1 MNAAY
6 DTILGLM
13 IAMGGWACSAQVA
26 TIPSGQIERDG
37 QLSARLTAPVNQP
50 AGRLFSSSLP
60 SGIVPVEHLSA
71 SAAGFV
77 RVPPVTVSRTLD
89 SRYFLLNGLHLTMA
103 MLDVAVT
110 QRLIATQRYGEGN
123 PLMPS
128 SCGAQLGV
136 DFALVGYGSFVSY
149 KLKKQRSGEW
159 WITPMIGVA
168 THSVGVS
175 IGFNDLAHR

>member
-1 MNAAY
+1 MNTAHG
-6 DTILGLM
+6 TILGLV

-26 TIPSGQIERDG
+26 AIPSGQTG
-37 QLSARLTAPVNQP
+37 LSGRLSTELTAPVNQP
-50 AGRLFSSSLP
+50 AGSLFSSGLP
-60 SGIVPVEHLSA
+60 SGVVPVEHLST

-77 RVPPVTVSRTLD
+77 RVPRVTVSRTLD

-103 MLDVAVT
+103 LLDVVVT
-110 QRLIATQRYGEGN
+110 QRCIATGQYREGN

-128 SCGAQLGV
+128 SLGAQLGV

-149 KLKKQRSGEW
+149 KMKKEGFGEW

>member
-1 MNAAY
+1 MNTAHGM
-6 DTILGLM
+6 ILGLA

-37 QLSARLTAPVNQP
+37 QLSAKLTAPVNQP
-50 AGRLFSSSLP
+50 TGSLFSSSLP
-60 SGIVPVEHLSA
+60 SGIVPAEHLTA

-77 RVPPVTVSRTLD
+77 RVPRVTVSRTLD

-110 QRLIATQRYGEGN
+110 QRLIATGQYREGN

-128 SCGAQLGV
+128 SLGAQLGV

-149 KLKKQRSGEW
+149 KLKKRGSNLW
-159 WITPMIGVA
+159 WISPAIGAAAHGVGAA
-168 THSVGVS
+168 TG
-175 IGFNDLAHR
+175 LANQ

>member
-1 MNAAY
+1 MNAAHG
-6 DTILGLM
+6 TILGLA

-26 TIPSGQIERDG
+26 TIPSGQIEGGG
-37 QLSARLTAPVNQP
+37 QLSSKLTVPINQP
-50 AGRLFSSSLP
+50 TGSLFSSSLP
-60 SGIVPVEHLSA
+60 SGVVPAEHLSA

-77 RVPPVTVSRTLD
+77 RVPRVTVSRTLD

-103 MLDVAVT
+103 MIDVAVT
-110 QRLIATQRYGEGN
+110 QRLIATGQYREGN

-128 SCGAQLGV
+128 SLGAQLVV

-149 KLKKQRSGEW
+149 KMKKEGSSEW

-175 IGFNDLAHR
+175 IGFHDLAH

>member
-1 MNAAY
+1 MNTAHGM
-6 DTILGLM
+6 ILGLA
-13 IAMGGWACSAQVA
+13 IAMGGWACYAQVA

-37 QLSARLTAPVNQP
+37 QLSAKLTAPVNQP
-50 AGRLFSSSLP
+50 TGSLFLSSLP
-60 SGIVPVEHLSA
+60 SGIVPAEHLSA

-77 RVPPVTVSRTLD
+77 RVPHVKVSRTLD

-103 MLDVAVT
+103 MLDVVVS
-110 QRLIATQRYGEGN
+110 QRCIATHQYKEGN

-128 SCGAQLGV
+128 SLGAQLGV
-136 DFALVGYGSFVSY
+136 DFALVSYGSFVSY
-149 KLKKQRSGEW
+149 KLKKQGSGEW

-168 THSVGVS
+168 THSMGVS